1 MSTPASADARI
12 KANTIPLPFP
22 RSTERM
28 NNRKN
33 YRGAKLTTRRP
44 IDATT
49 KRQIKL
55 TYFQNNSVAKSDTF
69 PQKSIASLEP
79 GGTPLASQSA
89 KRAHLLQTLQL
100 KHLKQLKQL
109 KHLKQVRQVRQVRQT
124 ASSILKRSEHVQPSH
139 RHIKMSHMQKSSAYS
154 TMDTN
159 SKIASLSEV
168 ITMHRR
174 APGFHPGLM
183 TDMYHPDSAYVSWLT
198 GLNGLTTFDL
208 YTRSAPFGGAYLL
221 VAGLEAAMEFV
232 QAFRY
237 TPDEIKFLSHIR
249 DYDSAFL
256 DELASLRFT
265 GEILALPEGSI
276 AFPNEPLMR
285 VTAPFREAIL
295 LEAGLLQAVNL
306 ATLIATKASRIVY
319 AAQKGRLRRV
329 AEFAFRRAQEP
340 LTVARSSYI
349 GGCASTSLLLA
360 AYEYRLPA
368 TGTVPHALIELFPT
382 EEEAFEAIAN
392 AYNRYTLL
400 LDTYN
405 PRNAI
410 QTAIEVALRTQETLG
425 HTLAAV
431 RLDSGDI
438 VADSIYIRDKL
449 DKAGLSSVRIL
460 ASGDLDEW
468 KITELLEAGAAI
480 DSFGVGTALGSG
492 SGSPELG
499 IPGGALGAVYK
510 EVWYVDETGTEFPK
524 VKIAGSK
531 STFPGKK
538 EIYRH
543 PQWEEDV
550 IQLAHEPRPENYH
563 RLFRPVMRNG
573 EMIPG
578 SLPPLSEVREL
589 AQQNLEMLPARYRAL
604 IVEEPYPVRFSEG
617 LQALRMQASQL
628 VNKPVQE

>member
-1 MSTPASADARI
+1 
-12 KANTIPLPFP
+12 
-22 RSTERM
+22 
-28 NNRKN
+28 
-33 YRGAKLTTRRP
+33 
-44 IDATT
+44 
-49 KRQIKL
+49 
-55 TYFQNNSVAKSDTF
+55 
-69 PQKSIASLEP
+69 
-79 GGTPLASQSA
+79 
-89 KRAHLLQTLQL
+89 
-100 KHLKQLKQL
+100 
-109 KHLKQVRQVRQVRQT
+109 
-124 ASSILKRSEHVQPSH
+124 
-139 RHIKMSHMQKSSAYS
+139 
-154 TMDTN
+154 
-159 SKIASLSEV
+159 
-168 ITMHRR
+168 
-174 APGFHPGLM
+174 
-183 TDMYHPDSAYVSWLT
+183 
-198 GLNGLTTFDL
+198 
-208 YTRSAPFGGAYLL
+208 
-221 VAGLEAAMEFV
+221 
-232 QAFRY
+232 
-237 TPDEIKFLSHIR
+237 
-249 DYDSAFL
+249 
-256 DELASLRFT
+256 
-265 GEILALPEGSI
+265 
-276 AFPNEPLMR
+276 
-285 VTAPFREAIL
+285 L
-295 LEAGLLQAVNL
+295 LEAGLLQTVNL

-449 DKAGLSSVRIL
+449 DKAGLSNVRIL

-604 IVEEPYPVRFSEG
+604 TVEEPYPVRFSEG
-617 LQALRMQASQL
+617 LQALRIQASQL